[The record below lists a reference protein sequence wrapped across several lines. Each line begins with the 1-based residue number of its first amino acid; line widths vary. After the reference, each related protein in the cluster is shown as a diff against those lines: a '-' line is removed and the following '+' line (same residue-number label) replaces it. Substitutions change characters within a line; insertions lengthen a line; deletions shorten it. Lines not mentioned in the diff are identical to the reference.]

1 MNRRLQ
7 WIILLILL
15 ILPLLAACGSIGPDP
30 NCPGPEARG
39 SARLMMQLMSD
50 FFNTTQAANAVTR
63 DELDPFIL
71 EMQAIYLEVGSL
83 EVPPCAEEAKLK
95 TLAVMETGIQAYSDF
110 RDGAT
115 IIDVNPLFEQME
127 AEMVAWA
134 RAVEELDPSIIDEAQ
149 GLQGGGE

>member
-1 MNRRLQ
+1 MYRRTR
-7 WIILLILL
+7 WTILLILL
-15 ILPLLAACGSIGPDP
+15 IMPILAACGSVGGDP
-30 NCPGPEARG
+30 NCPGAEARG

-71 EMQAIYLEVGSL
+71 EMQAIYLEVNAL
-83 EVPPCAEEAKLK
+83 EGPPCAEEAKLK
-95 TLAVMETGIQAYSDF
+95 TLAVMETGIRAYSDF

-149 GLQGGGE
+149 ALGGSGE